1 MKKVLLMGDSIRGG
15 YDKSVKASL
24 EGKAEVC
31 YPSDSGRFAAYTLR
45 ILSDT
50 KEQLKLDKVDV
61 IHWNAGLWDCLR
73 QFGEEPNTPI
83 EMYEYFIDRV
93 CKRIKFLF
101 PDAKVVFATS
111 TKVLEHRLN
120 KNVFCRYNSE
130 IDVYNEVAVKVV
142 KKYGFFVNDLNAVSK
157 SLPEEAHSDAVHY
170 YTSMGTKA
178 FTMQVI
184 NSIKPHLGI
193 EEEIEYK
200 EILHG
205 TKAHGF

>member
-1 MKKVLLMGDSIRGG
+1 MKKVLLLGDSIRGG
-15 YDKSVKASL
+15 YAMSVKASL
-24 EGKAEVC
+24 EGRAEVV

-45 ILSDT
+45 IISDVRDQF
-50 KEQLKLDKVDV
+50 KEKIDV

-73 QFGEEPNTPI
+73 QFGDEPNTPI

-93 CKRIKFLF
+93 CARMKFLF
-101 PDAKVVFATS
+101 PEAKIVFATS
-111 TKVLEHRLN
+111 TKVLEERLN
-120 KNVFCRYNSE
+120 KKLFCRYNSE
-130 IDVYNEVAVKVV
+130 IDAYNEVAVKVV
-142 KKYGFFVNDLNAVSK
+142 KKHGFFVDDLNAVSK
-157 SLPEEAHSDAVHY
+157 QLPEEAHSDGVHY

-184 NSIKPHLGI
+184 ESIKPFLDIDG
-193 EEEIEYK
+193 EIEYK